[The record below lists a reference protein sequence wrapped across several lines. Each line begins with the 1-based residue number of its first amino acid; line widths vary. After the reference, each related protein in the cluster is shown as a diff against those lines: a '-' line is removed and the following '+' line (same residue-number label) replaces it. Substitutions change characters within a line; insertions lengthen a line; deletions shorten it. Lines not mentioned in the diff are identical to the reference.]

1 MRLSTRGRY
10 GIKSMFDLALHGVA
24 TPLPFKAIAER
35 QEISEAYLEQ
45 LIASL
50 RKAGL
55 VKSVRGAQGG
65 YLLAC
70 PPSEITVG
78 SIIRTLEGSLAPV
91 ECVAEGEEFA
101 GCEKSNFCVTRG
113 IWEKIKDSI
122 DSVID
127 SITLQDM
134 LDDYEKLNMQDNM
147 YYI

>member
-1 MRLSTRGRY
+1 M
-10 GIKSMFDLALHGVA
+10 
-24 TPLPFKAIAER
+24 
-35 QEISEAYLEQ
+35 
-45 LIASL
+45 
-50 RKAGL
+50 
-55 VKSVRGAQGG
+55 
-65 YLLAC
+65 AC

-91 ECVAEGEEFA
+91 ECVAEGEELA